1 MEISMK
7 ILFASS
13 EALPYSSSGGL
24 GDVLLSLPKEIKQ
37 YSQTDVRIILPLYRY
52 TKERYIY
59 SLEFIGATTVS
70 LAWRNQYCGI
80 YKTINNG
87 ITFYFIDNEY
97 YFSRHMLY
105 GEYDDGERFAFFS
118 KAVID
123 VMSYLDFYPDILHAN
138 DWQTA
143 ASVIYLKTLYS
154 HLDHYKYIKS
164 VFTIHNFDYQGCF
177 DNSTFHDLFGF
188 SENSRNAI
196 CIGEKINLV
205 KGAIEYADSV
215 TTVSKTY
222 AKEIKTF
229 DYSGKL
235 CGVIN
240 DNFYKISGV
249 INGIDTDYYSSE
261 RDADITAN
269 YSSKDIAGKA
279 TNKRM
284 LQGIC
289 NLPLRDDIPILCVI
303 SRLTEHKGIDL
314 ITSALDILLKK
325 DLQII
330 ILGTGDTKYENYL
343 IEKSKEHSN
352 QMCVNIKFDKIL
364 SKKIYAGSDIF
375 LMPSLREPCG
385 LAQMIASRYGT
396 VPVVRKTGGLA
407 DTINENCYE
416 KNGFVFEQYNVKEM
430 LSAIDRALTE
440 YNNINEW
447 NNLVRRVMD
456 VDFSWEQ
463 SAKRYMDIYK
473 KLL

>member
-1 MEISMK
+1 M
-7 ILFASS
+7 
-13 EALPYSSSGGL
+13 
-24 GDVLLSLPKEIKQ
+24 
-37 YSQTDVRIILPLYRY
+37 
-52 TKERYIY
+52 
-59 SLEFIGATTVS
+59 
-70 LAWRNQYCGI
+70 
-80 YKTINNG
+80 
-87 ITFYFIDNEY
+87 
-97 YFSRHMLY
+97 
-105 GEYDDGERFAFFS
+105 
-118 KAVID
+118 
-123 VMSYLDFYPDILHAN
+123 
-138 DWQTA
+138 
-143 ASVIYLKTLYS
+143 IYLKTLYS

-196 CIGEKINLV
+196 CIGERINLV

-269 YSSKDIAGKA
+269 YSSKDISGKA

-352 QMCVNIKFDKIL
+352 QMCVNIKFDKVL